1 MLVQILLLLGSLES
15 IHLPKEE
22 QAASKKYRQLIDP
35 KMDALVEAF
44 HFYLPRVVDD
54 FSLIITQ
61 LLANYS
67 SAIAV
72 YARIDQRL

>member
-1 MLVQILLLLGSLES
+1 
-15 IHLPKEE
+15 
-22 QAASKKYRQLIDP
+22 
-35 KMDALVEAF
+35 MDALVETF
-44 HFYLPRVVDD
+44 LFYLLRVVDVL
-54 FSLIITQ
+54 SLIITQ

>member
-1 MLVQILLLLGSLES
+1 MLFLLSSLES

-61 LLANYS
+61 LLANHN

-72 YARIDQRL
+72 TEST

>member
-1 MLVQILLLLGSLES
+1 MQILLLLGSLES

-35 KMDALVEAF
+35 KMDALVETF
-44 HFYLPRVVDD
+44 HFSLPRVVDD

>member
-1 MLVQILLLLGSLES
+1 
-15 IHLPKEE
+15 
-22 QAASKKYRQLIDP
+22 
-35 KMDALVEAF
+35 MDTLVETF
-44 HFYLPRVVDD
+44 HFSLPRVVND

-72 YARIDQRL
+72 YARIDQPL

>member
-1 MLVQILLLLGSLES
+1 
-15 IHLPKEE
+15 
-22 QAASKKYRQLIDP
+22 
-35 KMDALVEAF
+35 MDALVEAF
-44 HFYLPRVVDD
+44 HFYLPRVVDN

>member
-1 MLVQILLLLGSLES
+1 
-15 IHLPKEE
+15 
-22 QAASKKYRQLIDP
+22 
-35 KMDALVEAF
+35 MDALVETF
-44 HFYLPRVVDD
+44 HFSLPRVVDD